1 MLAADPT
8 DTTHDVPCRGD
19 DFAALQELIET
30 GLGGALTDPGF

>member
-8 DTTHDVPCRGD
+8 HTQDVACRGD

-30 GLGGALTDPGF
+30 ALGGALTDPGF